1 MVSDLAEKIRGLLP
15 KDGSTLGNTYLIRSL
30 AVQPEDYLK
39 ARAELEDAGLIVRG
53 VGRGG
58 TVRLAKPV
66 AEPVEPKTPGG
77 VKEER
82 SLYDPLKRWFDKP
95 AFADEGLVIVSS
107 PFFPHKL
114 TRGYDNPMLQVVK
127 TINGVPIKNLNHLV
141 EVLRDSKDEFI
152 RIEFDMRGAETLVF
166 PRAELVAATDEILT
180 DNGVR
185 SQGSADTLAIW
196 NGKGGTGRS
205 AGR

>member
-1 MVSDLAEKIRGLLP
+1 MIK
-15 KDGSTLGNTYLIRSL
+15 LGGNLRIKFQYLIQKVAKEGKVPLSL
-30 AVQPEDYLK
+30 
-39 ARAELEDAGLIVRG
+39 VRG
-53 VGRGG
+53 GKEVQVELPVSANYPQVLPSLEG
-58 TVRLAKPV
+58 TYPSYFAFGPLVFSTATTELVSGLTQRSAGASWMARLAAVNSP
-66 AEPVEPKTPGG
+66 
-77 VKEER
+77 
-82 SLYDPLKRWFDKP
+82 LLKRWFDKP

-127 TINGVPIKNLNHLV
+127 TLNGVPIKNLNHLV

-166 PRAELVAATDEILT
+166 PRADLVAATDDSLT

-185 SQGSADTLAIW
+185 SQAHL
-196 NGKGGTGRS
+196 RQ
-205 AGR
+205 